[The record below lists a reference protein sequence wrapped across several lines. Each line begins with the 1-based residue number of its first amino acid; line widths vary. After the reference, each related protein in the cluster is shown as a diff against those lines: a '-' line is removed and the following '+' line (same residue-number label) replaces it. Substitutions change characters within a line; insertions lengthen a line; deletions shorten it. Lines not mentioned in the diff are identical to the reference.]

1 MACTSMTVPTS
12 QVAKDGCKE
21 EINGLRR
28 SHSGLNL
35 HKRVGIQR
43 SYSDNH
49 LCYSVNRVRASSAKP
64 TLKSSR
70 SVGIFP
76 TFPFQISSSIIPNAV
91 KSFLFDLETGKELS
105 PLVKDVNIDETSVE
119 SSEESEEIKRA
130 NWVNRLLEIRSHLRH
145 RQLEEGIDGAGIF
158 DENDNGDGDDD
169 GDDGGCEVNYDSD
182 QEEGGGGEV
191 KYDSESFSKL
201 LVRVPLS
208 DTKLYSQLA
217 FLCNMAYVIPEI
229 KAKDLRKHYG
239 LRFVTSSLEKK
250 AEAAMIKEK
259 LDQDSTRVPIATRE
273 AIESKSEKAESGR
286 KRPIRLSVVYEIAAS
301 AACYVQSQAKG
312 LLSARSSSQDEDDGM
327 DSCRCG
333 DQPEMEGGNS
343 PDRVYNS
350 EVAAYMAASA
360 MTAVVRAGEKEKQE
374 TAKDLQSLHSSPCE
388 WFVCD
393 DLSTYTRCFVIQ
405 GSDSLASWQANL
417 FFEPTK
423 FEGTDVLVH
432 RGIYEAAKG
441 IYEQFMPEIMDH
453 LNRHGDRAKFQFTG
467 HSLGGSLSLL
477 VNLMLIT
484 RKVIEP
490 SALRPVVTFGSPF
503 VFCGGQK
510 ILDELGLDE
519 NHVHCVMM
527 HRDIVPR
534 AFSCKY
540 PNHVAVLLKRLPGS
554 LRSHPCLLK
563 NKLLYT
569 PLGKLFILQP
579 NEKSS
584 PPHPLIPPGN
594 ALYALDKTNS
604 GYSTE
609 ALKAFLNNPHP
620 LDTLSNLTAYGSDG
634 TILRDHDSSN
644 YLKAVNE
651 VLRQQKR
658 NNDDLL
664 QDWKERNLL
673 WPLLVSPSPHS
684 WSQDRTLESS
694 TMFSNKEITA
704 GV

>member
-12 QVAKDGCKE
+12 QAASTVKDVCKE

-28 SHSGLNL
+28 SESSKNL
-35 HKRVGIQR
+35 RKRVGIRR

-49 LCYSVNRVRASSAKP
+49 LCYSINRIHASSTKP
-64 TLKSSR
+64 TLKNSR
-70 SVGIFP
+70 SVEIFP
-76 TFPFQISSSIIPNAV
+76 TFPFQISSSIIPNSV
-91 KSFLFDLETGKELS
+91 RSFLFDLETSKDS
-105 PLVKDVNIDETSVE
+105 SMVVDKDVNIDENPME
-119 SSEESEEIKRA
+119 NNDEEQEIKRV
-130 NWVNRLLEIRSHLRH
+130 NWLNRLLEIRSRWKD
-145 RQLEEGIDGAGIF
+145 RQIEEDA
-158 DENDNGDGDDD
+158 EGDGIYDEDDGECG
-169 GDDGGCEVNYDSD
+169 GDDGGCEVNYDSE
-182 QEEGGGGEV
+182 EEGGGV
-191 KYDSESFSKL
+191 KYDRESFSKL
-201 LVRVPLS
+201 LMQVPLS
-208 DTKLYSQLA
+208 DTKLFSKLA
-217 FLCNMAYVIPEI
+217 FLCNIAYVIPAI
-229 KAKDLRKHYG
+229 KGNDLRKHYG
-239 LRFVTSSLEKK
+239 LKFVTSSLEKK
-250 AEAAMIKEK
+250 AAVATIKEK
-259 LDQDSTRVPIATRE
+259 LDQDSTRVPVAVPENT
-273 AIESKSEKAESGR
+273 ESKSVKVESTEQ
-286 KRPIRLSVVYEIAAS
+286 KRHIRLSVVTEIAAS
-301 AACYVQSQAKG
+301 AARYVRSRTND
-312 LLSARSSSQDEDDGM
+312 LLSPGSKSHEEDGGGV
-327 DSCRCG
+327 DSCRCE
-333 DQPEMEGGNS
+333 DQPETEGENS
-343 PDRVYNS
+343 SRLYNS
-350 EVAAYMAASA
+350 EVAVYMAASA

-453 LNRHGDRAKFQFTG
+453 LNRHGDRAKLQFTG

-477 VNLMLIT
+477 VNLMLLT
-484 RKVIEP
+484 NRVVKP

-569 PLGKLFILQP
+569 PMGKLFILQP
-579 NEKSS
+579 SQNFS
-584 PPHPLIPPGN
+584 PPHPLIPTGN
-594 ALYALDKTNS
+594 ALYALDKTHC
-604 GYSTE
+604 GYSTQAIKE
-609 ALKAFLNNPHP
+609 FLNCPHP
-620 LDTLSNLTAYGSDG
+620 LDTLSDLTAYGSEG

-644 YLKAVNE
+644 YLRAVNG
-651 VLRQQKR
+651 VLRQQKKMVSR
-658 NNDDLL
+658 RT
-664 QDWKERNLL
+664 KIERSLE

-684 WSQDRTLESS
+684 WSHDRTLQSS
-694 TMFSNKEITA
+694 IFSNKEIMT